1 MHGLRKR
8 KPTANIHRLDFGR
21 KAPESLVFDVC
32 NTGSI
37 SSQQCIESAES
48 NVPISDIIRRD
59 QERTNANLRR
69 HIMKSRRHDGPL
81 TASVLESIVEVLS
94 WDHPRLPKEVVEERH
109 NALNE
114 AIRYRKLLRRRILEL
129 KGVTFEPERQKA
141 QTEIDVFQKLS
152 TPTEP
157 WAGYHD

>member
-37 SSQQCIESAES
+37 SSRQCIESAES
-48 NVPISDIIRRD
+48 SVPISDIVRRD
-59 QERTNANLRR
+59 QERTNANLRK
-69 HIMKSRRHDGPL
+69 HIMKSRRHNGPL

-94 WDHPRLPKEVVEERH
+94 WDHPRLPKEVVQERQ

-114 AIRYRKLLRRRILEL
+114 AIRGRKLLRRRIQEL
-129 KGVTFEPERQKA
+129 KSLSAEPECPNVQA
-141 QTEIDVFQKLS
+141 EIDVFQKLS
-152 TPTEP
+152 APAEP